1 MQILATSLHR
11 SGICDCI
18 IWLKLQA
25 SGLCK
30 HLAFAII
37 MDDIEL
43 PPDGAT
49 LDPHHQVSNEAGGQS
64 SSSLSYGASSSHSC
78 MSSSQIQRANSM
90 GGQGD
95 QSWQAASSGELQPCR
110 SVNQVTASSG
120 SSVGPSSSAI
130 RARINEDIKRNVE
143 RNNARMVEELN
154 SIQATSH
161 PHVIVLRKDGS
172 GELEPCRLA
181 DEVTASAKQKV

>member
-1 MQILATSLHR
+1 
-11 SGICDCI
+11 
-18 IWLKLQA
+18 
-25 SGLCK
+25 
-30 HLAFAII
+30 
-37 MDDIEL
+37 
-43 PPDGAT
+43 
-49 LDPHHQVSNEAGGQS
+49 
-64 SSSLSYGASSSHSC
+64 
-78 MSSSQIQRANSM
+78 M